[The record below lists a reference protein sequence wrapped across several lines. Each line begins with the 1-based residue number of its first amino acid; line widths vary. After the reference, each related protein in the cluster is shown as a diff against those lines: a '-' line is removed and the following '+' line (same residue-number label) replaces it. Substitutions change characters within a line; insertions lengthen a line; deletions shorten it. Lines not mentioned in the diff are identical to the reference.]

1 MSDRGSGTAGRD
13 EEVLAAG
20 DLSRWVVGM
29 SQALAGEGD
38 ADVPCG
44 GCTACCR
51 GSQFIHIEPDE
62 VATLARVPAALR
74 FPAPGLAPGHVV
86 MGYDEHGRCP
96 MLIEDRCSIYDD
108 RPRACRIYDCRVFP
122 ATGTEPDGVGQEP
135 IVDRVR
141 RWRFDAEDPDEVG
154 RHHALRSAAAY
165 LAAHPEVFPSGVA
178 PASATQVAVLAVELH
193 EQFLAGEPDPG
204 AVRVEIARRRRG

>member
-1 MSDRGSGTAGRD
+1 M
-13 EEVLAAG
+13 EVVAAG
-20 DLSRWVVGM
+20 NLSRWAAGM
-29 SQALAGEGD
+29 GQALAGGRD
-38 ADVPCG
+38 SDVPCD

-51 GSQFIHIEPDE
+51 GSQFVHIEPDE

-108 RPRACRIYDCRVFP
+108 RPRACRTYDCRVFP
-122 ATGTEPDGVGQEP
+122 ATGTEPDGVGQAP
-135 IVDRVR
+135 ILNRVR
-141 RWRFDAEDPDEVG
+141 RWRFDPPTSPEEIARG
-154 RHHALRSAAAY
+154 KAFRAAAAY
-165 LAAHPEVFPSGVA
+165 LDGHPEVFPSGVT

-193 EQFLAGEPDPG
+193 EQFLAGEPDRG
-204 AVRVEIARRRRG
+204 SVRVEIVRRRRV